1 MAQKPKLYKTINVG
15 RDLTDEEQ
23 KEWERLVSLNRKA
36 ITLAEQ
42 EETLKRAKQMVAVET
57 NQIVKFP
64 EPFQLYGHT
73 YDAVV
78 QCDSGTLTFLDT
90 KHYWTGEL

>member
-1 MAQKPKLYKTINVG
+1 MEQKPRRYKTINVG

-23 KEWERLVSLNRKA
+23 KEWERLVSLNRKV

-42 EETLKRAKQMVAVET
+42 EETLKRAKQMVAVEIS
-57 NQIVKFP
+57 QIVKFP
-64 EPFQLYGHT
+64 EPFQLYGYT

-78 QCDSGTLTFLDT
+78 QGNSGTLIFLNT
-90 KHYWTGEL
+90 KHYWTGEQ